1 MKRKHVSCNSKFFFQ
16 YLLRKNVKIKI
27 YRTIHTIWPV
37 ALYECET
44 RSLTIWTED
53 VREQMLNAEGNIWT

>member
-1 MKRKHVSCNSKFFFQ
+1 MQFKILFQ
-16 YLLRKNVKIKI
+16 YLLRKNLKIKI
-27 YRTIHTIWPV
+27 CRTIHIIWPV